1 MSHRTPSFVLSGLVS
16 ALIVAVLTGCSAA
29 PAQPSAS
36 TGTGQRL
43 APSLVALFQQTLERQ
58 KARLSPFEKQVLE
71 RAIANGKIAA
81 VDYEEAFSRR
91 TACMKQAGYNDQVTK
106 LPTGI
111 YQITPNPPAGAD
123 PKAWIEKWADTDKRC
138 ASGNLIIIESLYR
151 TQQGNDELLADPLE
165 VAARCLVKEGV
176 APATFTARNLE
187 DWLTKQNP
195 PLPFNANDPKAQV
208 CFSNAGIAV
217 GVPK

>member
-1 MSHRTPSFVLSGLVS
+1 MSHRTPVPAVISLVG
-16 ALIVAVLTGCSAA
+16 ALIVILLAGCAAA

-36 TGTGQRL
+36 TGQKL

-58 KARLSPFEKQVLE
+58 KDRLSPFEKQVLE

-111 YQITPNPPAGAD
+111 YQITPKPPVGTD
-123 PKAWIEKWADTDKRC
+123 PKAWIEKWADADKKC
-138 ASGNLIIIESLYR
+138 ATGNLIIIESLYR

-195 PLPFNANDPKAQV
+195 PLPFSASDPKAQL

>member
-1 MSHRTPSFVLSGLVS
+1 MPNRIRPNVVLHLVS
-16 ALIVAVLTGCSAA
+16 VLIVALLAGCSAA

-36 TGTGQRL
+36 TGQRL
-43 APSLVALFQQTLERQ
+43 APNLVALFQQTLERQ

-111 YQITPNPPAGAD
+111 YQLTPNPPAGAD
-123 PKAWIEKWADTDKRC
+123 PKTWIEKWADSDKKC

-195 PLPFNANDPKAQV
+195 PLPFNAGDPKAQL

-217 GVPK
+217 AVPK